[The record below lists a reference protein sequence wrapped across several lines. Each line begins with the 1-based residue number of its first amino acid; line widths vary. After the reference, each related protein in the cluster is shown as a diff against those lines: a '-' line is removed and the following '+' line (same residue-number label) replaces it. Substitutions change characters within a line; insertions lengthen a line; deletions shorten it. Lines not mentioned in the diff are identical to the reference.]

1 MSSASVTCMDAV
13 CNAPPF
19 RALGWLLSLALLAA
33 TLAPQEAQAQWT
45 WRDKSGQ
52 VNASDRPP
60 PREVPDKDILSRPTP
75 DARRTAA
82 PAPAPGAT
90 AAPGAAA
97 SAPSALEK
105 EVQARKRAT
114 EQEQAAKAKAEEER
128 NAGVRAENCRSAR
141 SHLAS
146 LESGQRIARTNDKG
160 EREILDDAGRATEL
174 RRAREVI
181 ASDCR

>member
-1 MSSASVTCMDAV
+1 MSSASVTCMNAV
-13 CNAPPF
+13 CKAPPF
-19 RALGWLLSLALLAA
+19 SVLGWLLSLVLLA
-33 TLAPQEAQAQWT
+33 TSLAPHDAQAQWT
-45 WRDKSGQ
+45 WRDKSGH

-75 DARRTAA
+75 DARRTTA
-82 PAPAPGAT
+82 PAPAAP
-90 AAPGAAA
+90 AAPSAAA
-97 SAPSALEK
+97 SAPSAMDK

-128 NAGVRAENCRSAR
+128 TAALRAENCRSAR

>member
-1 MSSASVTCMDAV
+1 MDTN
-13 CNAPPF
+13 CNAPPI
-19 RALGWLLSLALLAA
+19 RVVAWLMGLALMATSLAPL
-33 TLAPQEAQAQWT
+33 EAQAQWT

-60 PREVPDKDILSRPTP
+60 PRDVPEKDILSRPTP

-82 PAPAPGAT
+82 PTAT
-90 AAPGAAA
+90 PSAAPVASA
-97 SAPSALEK
+97 SAPTALDK

-114 EQEQAAKAKAEEER
+114 EQEQAAKTKAEEER
-128 NAGVRAENCRSAR
+128 TASLRAENCRSAR
-141 SHLAS
+141 NHMAS

-160 EREILDDAGRATEL
+160 EREILDDAGRAAEL
-174 RRAREVI
+174 RRARDVI

>member
-1 MSSASVTCMDAV
+1 MDTN
-13 CNAPPF
+13 CNAPPS
-19 RALGWLLSLALLAA
+19 RVVAWLIALALTATSLASL
-33 TLAPQEAQAQWT
+33 EAQAQWT

-60 PREVPDKDILSRPTP
+60 PRDVPEKDILSRPTP
-75 DARRTAA
+75 DARRAAA
-82 PAPAPGAT
+82 PA
-90 AAPGAAA
+90 AAPSATPVASA
-97 SAPSALEK
+97 SAPTALDK

-128 NAGVRAENCRSAR
+128 TAGLRAENCRSAR

-160 EREILDDAGRATEL
+160 EREVLDDAGRATEL
-174 RRAREVI
+174 RKAREVI